1 MKAFNAYLAFNNF
14 LGPLYREEDG
24 KMEHQP
30 LFWMHFIIRICAY
43 LQILIGMHFSSFAM
57 QSKGKDSLNHK
68 ERLCQNQL
76 ETFQKDYETSKK
88 SKV

>member
-1 MKAFNAYLAFNNF
+1 
-14 LGPLYREEDG
+14 
-24 KMEHQP
+24 
-30 LFWMHFIIRICAY
+30 MHFIIRICAY

-57 QSKGKDSLNHK
+57 QSKGKDSVNRK
-68 ERLCQNQL
+68 ERVCQNQL

>member
-1 MKAFNAYLAFNNF
+1 MKQKER
-14 LGPLYREEDG
+14 GPT
-24 KMEHQP
+24 EHQT

-57 QSKGKDSLNHK
+57 QSKGKDSVNRK
-68 ERLCQNQL
+68 ERVCQNQL